1 MVVWNANIA
10 HVLLE
15 RYIRRKRNIDGGRKV
30 MKKWMK
36 GFKRAV
42 AVTLAVLM
50 ASDAVDLSAL
60 TVAAADQETSGT
72 AITAFAEPGVADG
85 VDENVSVSGNSVTAG
100 DSAPDGDSMPDGDSA
115 PAGNSMSDEGSAPAG
130 EYGIATLA
138 NESGSSEDVVSLT
151 IGETTTYYT
160 CLSEAVA
167 ALPKDSDATLTLLR
181 DCDC

>member
-50 ASDAVDLSAL
+50 VSDAVDLSAL
-60 TVAAADQETSGT
+60 TVAAADQET
-72 AITAFAEPGVADG
+72 
-85 VDENVSVSGNSVTAG
+85 
-100 DSAPDGDSMPDGDSA
+100 
-115 PAGNSMSDEGSAPAG
+115 
-130 EYGIATLA
+130 
-138 NESGSSEDVVSLT
+138 
-151 IGETTTYYT
+151 
-160 CLSEAVA
+160 
-167 ALPKDSDATLTLLR
+167 
-181 DCDC
+181 

>member
-50 ASDAVDLSAL
+50 VSDAVDLSAL
-60 TVAAADQETSGT
+60 TVAAAD
-72 AITAFAEPGVADG
+72 
-85 VDENVSVSGNSVTAG
+85 
-100 DSAPDGDSMPDGDSA
+100 
-115 PAGNSMSDEGSAPAG
+115 
-130 EYGIATLA
+130 
-138 NESGSSEDVVSLT
+138 
-151 IGETTTYYT
+151 
-160 CLSEAVA
+160 
-167 ALPKDSDATLTLLR
+167 
-181 DCDC
+181 